1 MAKMFALRLN
11 FVDKVL
17 TGLFLSIIIM
27 HVGSLQEQAERV
39 IILYR
44 PDNLMWIMPR
54 QGCVYLYWRRACH
67 IGMPAFCCS
76 E

>member
-27 HVGSLQEQAERV
+27 HVGSLQEQAESRLDRRNPHNLIW
-39 IILYR
+39 II
-44 PDNLMWIMPR
+44 PT
-54 QGCVYLYWRRACH
+54 
-67 IGMPAFCCS
+67 
-76 E
+76 

>member
-39 IILYR
+39 IILHL
-44 PDNLMWIMPR
+44 PDNLMWIMPT
-54 QGCVYLYWRRACH
+54 
-67 IGMPAFCCS
+67 
-76 E
+76 